1 MPRERSPNRDRAFEI
16 WRDNSGQITNRDIAN
31 QLGIPERTVGGWKAK
46 DKWNERLNGV
56 LQTSERSTPKRAGAP
71 KGNQNA
77 TGNIGGAGGPA
88 GNDKAVTHG
97 FFRRI
102 FPDDD
107 ETRAIVGDIAVMEPL
122 DILWQNIVIQYTAI
136 ARSQRIMFVE
146 DTEDHTQV
154 LKRRKD
160 SDSTEEREWEYQYS
174 WDKQASFLQAQ
185 SRAMSTL
192 EGLISRY
199 ESMLPTST
207 KVEEHRLRIQK
218 LQAEVEKLRGGADVS
233 GGLVVTVDYGDG
245 DA

>member
-1 MPRERSPNRDRAFEI
+1 MPRPRNPNRERAKQI
-16 WRDNSGQITNRDIAN
+16 WLDSGGQIALKDIAS
-31 QLGIPERTVGGWKAK
+31 QLDVSDSLVRNWKAT
-46 DKWNERLNGV
+46 DKWETGDIVAQRNPNHCA
-56 LQTSERSTPKRAGAP
+56 TKRAGAP

-77 TGNIGGAGGPA
+77 TGNIGGAGGPV
-88 GNDKAVTHG
+88 GNDKAITHG

-102 FPDDD
+102 FPDDE